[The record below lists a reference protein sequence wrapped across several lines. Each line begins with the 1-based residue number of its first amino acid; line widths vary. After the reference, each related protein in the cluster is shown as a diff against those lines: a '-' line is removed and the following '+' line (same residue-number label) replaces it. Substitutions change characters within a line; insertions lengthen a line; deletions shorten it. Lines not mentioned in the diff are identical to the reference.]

1 MPSKPLRLQ
10 SIDVFRALTMF
21 FMVFVNDLDPIPG
34 VPEWIKHV
42 GRNTDGLG
50 FADTIFPAFLFI
62 VGLSIPFAL
71 RKRIEAGDITHIF
84 LRSFA
89 LICMGFFQV
98 NLESYNTA
106 AAVLPK
112 ALWEICITV
121 AFFAIW
127 LDYPKTMSRSRRMA
141 IQGAGVMLLV
151 VMGILYRGGQP
162 DQVEWLK
169 PQWWGILG
177 LIGWSYLLCA
187 VLFWLSKGRA
197 GWLVAGF
204 LFFLA
209 FNIADHAGWLDGL
222 SDVHDYVWIVGNGAM
237 PAMTMGGVVIGV
249 WYMAAAGGVPAATA
263 TGVMAASAAA
273 PVTAAPSP
281 GKARRFRGWLVL
293 AGALAIAAGFALRS
307 LGGISK
313 IHDTPSWVLICT
325 GISILVFDGLIYLV
339 DVRGRSGWFKWI
351 KPAGTSTLTCYLVP
365 YLLYS
370 LYTLCH
376 VKFPTLLNEGT
387 GGLIKSL
394 LTAYFVVWITGMLE
408 RRRLRLKI

>member
-1 MPSKPLRLQ
+1 MPDKPIRLQ

-71 RKRIEAGDITHIF
+71 RKRIEAGDVSHVF

-98 NLESYNTA
+98 NLESYNAA

-127 LDYPKTMSRSRRMA
+127 LDYPKTISRSRRMA
-141 IQGAGVMLLV
+141 IQGAGVLLLV

-209 FNIADHAGWLDGL
+209 FNIADHAGWLEGL
-222 SDVHDYVWIVGNGAM
+222 SDIHDYVWIVGNGAM

-249 WYMAAAGGVPAATA
+249 WYTRG
-263 TGVMAASAAA
+263 A
-273 PVTAAPSP
+273 P
-281 GKARRFRGWLVL
+281 RFRGWLVL
-293 AGALAIAAGFALRS
+293 AGALAIAAGFAVRS

-325 GISILVFDGLIYLV
+325 GISVLVFDGLIYLV
-339 DVRGRSGWFKWI
+339 DVRGKSNWFKWV

-376 VKFPTLLNEGT
+376 FKFPTLLNEGA

-394 LTAYFVVWITGMLE
+394 VTAYVVVWITGVLE
-408 RRRLRLKI
+408 KRRLRLKI